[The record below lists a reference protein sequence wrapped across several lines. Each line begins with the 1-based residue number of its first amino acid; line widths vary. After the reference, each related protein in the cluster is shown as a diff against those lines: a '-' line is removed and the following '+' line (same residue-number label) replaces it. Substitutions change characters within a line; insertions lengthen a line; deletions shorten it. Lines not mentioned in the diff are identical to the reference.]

1 MENGV
6 SLLILDF
13 TKLEY
18 NIHSNYITLLSVS
31 TILE

>member
-6 SLLILDF
+6 SLLILYF
-13 TKLEY
+13 TKLEH